1 MITCGECGGRAIRKN
16 GIIEREIMTKKGKYI
31 QNVQTYRCENGHRFT
46 RFQRQIWDDSFIEHV
61 VYVYLRCLSL
71 NTTIDIVREEY
82 DTDIL
87 TKGTILDF
95 IESVADALPSV
106 DEIDTL
112 YHPVR
117 SGYLAFDGVWFSFKR
132 EQIVLLVC
140 FDLETFDIVAARWED
155 DETEAGYERLITEA
169 VNKMKAVNVKGA
181 YADGDRG
188 FLKALQRLLPTVPF
202 QACVFHKELR
212 MGQYVPVK
220 SVRTSKQ
227 MSPQTKHEEDYY
239 RLKY

>member
-1 MITCGECGGRAIRKN
+1 
-16 GIIEREIMTKKGKYI
+16 
-31 QNVQTYRCENGHRFT
+31 
-46 RFQRQIWDDSFIEHV
+46 V

-155 DETEAGYERLITEA
+155 DETEAGYERLLP
-169 VNKMKAVNVKGA
+169 KRCWRSK
-181 YADGDRG
+181 RG
-188 FLKALQRLLPTVPF
+188 
-202 QACVFHKELR
+202 
-212 MGQYVPVK
+212 
-220 SVRTSKQ
+220 KQ
-227 MSPQTKHEEDYY
+227 NESSQCKRSIRRWRPW
-239 RLKY
+239 LS